1 MTFFDRMS
9 RLVRATV
16 NEQLTKRQDP
26 EQQLEQVVIQLQVD
40 LIDLRQTVAQAI
52 AIQKRTDRQSH
63 QATLQANEW
72 YRKAQL
78 AVTSGDDTLAH
89 DALTKR
95 KAYQGTAELMTS
107 QVAQQAQLVVKLK
120 QNLRDLEGKVIE
132 LKTKKD
138 FYIARARSAKA
149 SIQLSDLLDTTG
161 TSQVL
166 QAFDRMEDK
175 VIELEAQAELATDL
189 SAGQLE
195 KRFEALVEADEIDAE
210 LLALKQGMN
219 LS

>member
-40 LIDLRQTVAQAI
+40 LVDLRQTVAQAI

-63 QATLQANEW
+63 QAIMQANDW

-78 AVTSGDDTLAH
+78 AVKNGEDSLAH

-95 KAYQGTAELMTS
+95 KAYQDTAELMTS
-107 QVAQQAQLVVKLK
+107 QVTQQAQLVVKLK

-138 FYIARARSAKA
+138 FYIARARSAQA

-195 KRFEALVEADEIDAE
+195 KRFEALGEADEIDAE
-210 LLALKQGMN
+210 LLALKQEMN